1 MKRLLCAIMLMLAL
15 VFALSACAEYVPLKP
30 TITVSDDGYLV
41 VNGMK
46 TEYEVNE
53 EDVITIEDG
62 YLVVNGV
69 KTEYEVNKADVITI
83 DDGYLVVNGVKT
95 EYEVNK
101 EDVITIEDG
110 YLVVNGVKTEH
121 EAKNKNHSFGDWRL
135 YNGDEE
141 DCEKKLYYRTCTDC
155 STIEWREGKYADHD
169 FKTVTTKPTCQ
180 AGGYDTKTCE
190 ICGKVEV
197 CNETPLSNHDY
208 NTEYLADNSS
218 HWYKCKNCDAIDG
231 RGEHTLG
238 DDGIC
243 TVCNEV
249 VGATEGVVYD
259 FSADGTYAI
268 VLDYV
273 GTAKRIKIADE
284 YKGVP
289 VKEIYNEAFQG
300 TSITSV
306 IIPNSVTSVG
316 EQAFYDCR
324 SLASVVIGDS
334 VTSIGDDAFCL
345 CSSLTSVV
353 IGDSVTSIGS
363 SAFSG
368 CSSLTSVVIPDSV
381 TSIGSSA
388 FYYCSSLTSIVIP
401 DSVTSISN
409 YAFYYCYS
417 LTSVVI
423 PDSITSIGESAFNG
437 CRSLAN
443 VVIGDSVT
451 SIGYRAFY
459 GCRSLASVVI
469 GDSVASIGDDAFYN
483 CNPALYT
490 EYEYGKYLKSG
501 DNPYAV
507 LIELTYKNL
516 STYEI
521 HPDTKIIA
529 YGVFA
534 DCDRLSSIKIPDSV
548 TSIGYRAFSG
558 CSSLTSVVIGDSV
571 TSIGSSAFSYCSSL
585 TSVVIPDSVVSIG
598 EQAFYLCYSLTDVYY
613 AGTEA
618 EWADIVI
625 GDNNQYLTDAT
636 IHYNYIPEE

>member
-334 VTSIGDDAFCL
+334 VTSIG
-345 CSSLTSVV
+345 
-353 IGDSVTSIGS
+353 
-363 SAFSG
+363 
-368 CSSLTSVVIPDSV
+368 
-381 TSIGSSA
+381 
-388 FYYCSSLTSIVIP
+388 
-401 DSVTSISN
+401 
-409 YAFYYCYS
+409 
-417 LTSVVI
+417 
-423 PDSITSIGESAFNG
+423 
-437 CRSLAN
+437 
-443 VVIGDSVT
+443 
-451 SIGYRAFY
+451 YRAFY

-548 TSIGYRAFSG
+548 TGIGYRAFSG